1 VVAFNPVYGPGAQPH
16 NQADHARFRVHGAV
30 PGKGVSGHANAR
42 GIGQVI
48 AAMETAIYPL
58 DQQGHGF
65 LALIQASL
73 FTVHQSVVTH
83 GRGVDLADGIFQ
95 LRQSLFRCPLVDQE
109 DTVVFAGKGVAETIL
124 LQAG

>member
-1 VVAFNPVYGPGAQPH
+1 
-16 NQADHARFRVHGAV
+16 
-30 PGKGVSGHANAR
+30 
-42 GIGQVI
+42 
-48 AAMETAIYPL
+48 METAIYPL

-95 LRQSLFRCPLVDQE
+95 FRQSLFRCPPLVNQE